1 MLACTSK
8 ENTTNNSFSDYNLK
22 LHIILLSKNILNYTS
37 ITKLN
42 EYIDYLS

>member
-1 MLACTSK
+1 MLARTFK

-22 LHIILLSKNILNYTS
+22 LHLGILSKNILNYTS